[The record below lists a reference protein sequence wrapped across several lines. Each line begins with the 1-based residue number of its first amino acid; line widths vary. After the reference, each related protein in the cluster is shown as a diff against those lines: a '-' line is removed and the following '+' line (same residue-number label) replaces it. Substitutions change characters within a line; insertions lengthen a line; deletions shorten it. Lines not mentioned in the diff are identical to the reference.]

1 VTSPPCEK
9 PAARVDWLER
19 TCDCSAAIGALVLLG
34 IACITTIS
42 VIGRAFFSSPIMGDV
57 ELVQLGNAVVVASFL
72 PYTQYRRANIIVDF
86 FTTAASARTQG
97 ILDFAGTALY
107 TAVLALVLWRVAAG
121 GIAIH
126 EAQERSM
133 LMDLPLWVPYML
145 MLPGLALCV
154 VIGLVQCVRM
164 ATRRNQGGTA

>member
-1 VTSPPCEK
+1 MGSTGGAQRLLYFGGIRVINHLPQHLHQ
-9 PAARVDWLER
+9 AA
-19 TCDCSAAIGALVLLG
+19 G
-34 IACITTIS
+34 IVGVKI
-42 VIGRAFFSSPIMGDV
+42 
-57 ELVQLGNAVVVASFL
+57 
-72 PYTQYRRANIIVDF
+72 
-86 FTTAASARTQG
+86 
-97 ILDFAGTALY
+97 
-107 TAVLALVLWRVAAG
+107 AG